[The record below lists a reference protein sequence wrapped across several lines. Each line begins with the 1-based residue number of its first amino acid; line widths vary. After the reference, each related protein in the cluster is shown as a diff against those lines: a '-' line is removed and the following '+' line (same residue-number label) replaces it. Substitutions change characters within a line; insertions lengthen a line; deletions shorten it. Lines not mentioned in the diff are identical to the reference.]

1 MTMQKLEIL
10 DNVLDCLVDYDME
23 NKKWFSRLADFEIET
38 DEKNDT
44 LTVHYTIKEGIV
56 WSYYNSDKKLCSCTV
71 KGKNGSVVGDVERF
85 WLGTEY
91 K

>member
-1 MTMQKLEIL
+1 MTDVGSDADTVSTLFYKNKL
-10 DNVLDCLVDYDME
+10 Y
-23 NKKWFSRLADFEIET
+23 
-38 DEKNDT
+38 
-44 LTVHYTIKEGIV
+44 
-56 WSYYNSDKKLCSCTV
+56 YYNSDKKLCSCTV